1 MPWYRSGY
9 LQQEAD
15 VITKWAQCSELL
27 LSQKKTVNKCWFTS
41 MELNLKKNCS
51 ATEITFV
58 AKQLFLS
65 ISDEFFFKFCGLN
78 QL

>member
-1 MPWYRSGY
+1 
-9 LQQEAD
+9 
-15 VITKWAQCSELL
+15 
-27 LSQKKTVNKCWFTS
+27 

>member
-1 MPWYRSGY
+1 MPLYKSGY
-9 LQQEAD
+9 FQQEAD

-27 LSQKKTVNKCWFTS
+27 
-41 MELNLKKNCS
+41 ELNLKRAIWKKNCS
-51 ATEITFV
+51 ATEIAFV

-65 ISDEFFFKFCGLN
+65 VSDELFFKFCGLN